1 MQKMLRPR
9 FIRGMTVFP
18 LYAVNLTE
26 FVQNHDFQAVSLR
39 VFTLFSSIRNVGW
52 SSPSLFFPQN
62 DGKGVSGMPNL
73 WQAIRKGNTSSGIAA
88 LGNAGLAV
96 LKGVAAFFSGSGA
109 MFASAMHSIAD
120 AVNQGFVFAGSVLA
134 ERKPTKRFPA
144 GFGRVINIFC
154 MIAVIVVTVMAYE
167 TVKEGFHLLQ
177 HPAESEGFWLSFVI
191 LLAAIAVDG
200 GVLIKAMHEILKET
214 RVEAHGMDVIPA
226 AFRNVGRAAPPT
238 RLVFYEDIVAT
249 TGAVLALA
257 AVVIAEFTPLK
268 VFDGIA
274 TILIGLLMVIVAFKV
289 GFDNM
294 AGLIGVA
301 APVEV
306 ETKVSELI
314 LGDPDVRDI
323 NTLRI
328 IQEGRFYHVDGYIE
342 LRRGLA
348 LAEADDIKFR
358 VRDKLLADIDI
369 ADVTLG
375 IIEDNGIQTWN
386 LEELRGESRG

>member
-1 MQKMLRPR
+1 
-9 FIRGMTVFP
+9 
-18 LYAVNLTE
+18 
-26 FVQNHDFQAVSLR
+26 
-39 VFTLFSSIRNVGW
+39 
-52 SSPSLFFPQN
+52 
-62 DGKGVSGMPNL
+62 MPNL
-73 WQAIRKGNTSSGIAA
+73 WQAVKKGNTSSGIAA

-96 LKGVAAFFSGSGA
+96 LKGAAAFFGGSGA
-109 MFASAMHSIAD
+109 MFASAMHSVAD

-134 ERKPTKRFPA
+134 ERKPTKRFPT

-167 TVKEGFHLLQ
+167 TIKEGVHLLQ
-177 HPAESEGFWLSFVI
+177 HPAESSGGFWFSLVV
-191 LLAAIAVDG
+191 LLAGIAVDG
-200 GVLIKAMHEILKET
+200 GVLIKAMNEIVKEA
-214 RVEAHGMDVIPA
+214 RVPASGFGVIPA
-226 AFRNVGRAAPPT
+226 AFKNVGRAAPPT

-249 TGAVLALA
+249 TGAALALA
-257 AVVIAEFTPLK
+257 AILIGELTPLK
-268 VFDGIA
+268 IFDGVA
-274 TILIGLLMVIVAFKV
+274 TMLIGGLMLMVAFKV

-323 NTLRI
+323 STLRI

-358 VRDKLLADIDI
+358 VRDKLLADLDI

-386 LEELRGESRG
+386 LEERREEGGG